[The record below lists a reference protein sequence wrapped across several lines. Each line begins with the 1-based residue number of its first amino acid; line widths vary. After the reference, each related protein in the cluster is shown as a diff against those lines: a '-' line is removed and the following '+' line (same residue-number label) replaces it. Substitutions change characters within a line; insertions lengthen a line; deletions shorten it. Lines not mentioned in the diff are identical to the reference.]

1 MNKLKGKKPWS
12 LSFSFG
18 RALQQSTLKAWSGKE
33 ENVAKAQAAFLTR
46 AKANSEATLGTY
58 KGNANL
64 GEGASES
71 LHVKN
76 YTY

>member
-1 MNKLKGKKPWS
+1 MKPWK

-18 RALQQSTLKAWSGKE
+18 RALQKSCLKAWAGKP
-33 ENVAKAQAAFLTR
+33 ENVEAAQHAFLAR
-46 AKANSEATLGTY
+46 AKANSEATLGKYAGGTGD
-58 KGNANL
+58 K
-64 GEGASES
+64 ES